1 MIVGMSKIAVIG
13 PKETRLDVLDHLQ
26 EQGILEIEPDIASVS
41 PTLDIGRLKSLPQD
55 GQRLTEMLFL
65 RSLLEKVEEL
75 LDTLPKVESR
85 QTYFDPAKLVT
96 AISELVDRHDSAC
109 RQMSQQSDLLQAR
122 RQELAEQLELLDQIS
137 PLVEDIGAD
146 SSLAFFAIGLKD
158 PMALHSLHEVVS
170 RATNGHF
177 EMETIEGKDGSL
189 ISLITADEG
198 RADDLKALLTD
209 ERLPELP
216 LPGRLGSLPLK
227 EQKELCH
234 RRIEQLQAEQLQQ
247 SAKLNAFARQWV
259 PIYSA
264 IRSWLKDH
272 LSLLSIDSSVYETEY
287 CFFLMGWLPS
297 SELPALRQSLQKR
310 FGEQLTVEEKEI
322 LDSDLDLIP
331 VELSNPAYFKPFEI
345 FSRLLPLPKY
355 GSFDS
360 TPFIGIFFPLFFGI
374 MLGDIGYGSILL
386 AIALALILSVK
397 EHPLVVD
404 AAKVL
409 GVAALYTVL
418 FGFLFG
424 ECFGDLGHRLFGLEP
439 LCFERRESIIPMFLF
454 TLALGVAHIC
464 LGLFLGFLSALKR
477 GMAKVALFKLLSVA
491 TLLIMVLYGAS
502 FFPTGA
508 ALARPPL
515 LAAIAIAVPLLLITG
530 GLLAPLEMIKNI
542 GNIISYV
549 RIMAIGLT
557 SVMLAYVANQLAGA
571 SGSVLL
577 GIIVAMLLHGF
588 NILLGVFAPTVHS
601 LRLHFVEFFS
611 KFIETGGRPFK
622 PISK

>member
-1 MIVGMSKIAVIG
+1 MIVRMSKIAVIG
-13 PKETRLDVLDHLQ
+13 PKETRMDVLDHLQ
-26 EQGILEIEPDIASVS
+26 EQGILEIESDIASVS
-41 PTLDIGRLKSLPQD
+41 PTLDITGLKCLPQD
-55 GQRLTEMLFL
+55 GQRLTELLFL
-65 RSLLEKVEEL
+65 RSLFEKVEQL
-75 LDTLPKVESR
+75 LATLPVVEAR
-85 QTYFDPAKLVT
+85 QTYIDPAKLVT
-96 AISELVDRHDSAC
+96 VISELVDRHEGVC
-109 RQMSQQSDLLQAR
+109 RQMSQANDLLRAKR
-122 RQELAEQLELLDQIS
+122 LEVTEQLELLEQIS
-137 PLVEDIGAD
+137 PLVEEISDD
-146 SSLAFFAIGLKD
+146 SSLAFFAVGLKD
-158 PMALHSLHEVVS
+158 PMVLHSLHEVVS
-170 RATNGHF
+170 RATGGHF
-177 EMETIEGKDGSL
+177 EMETIESKDGSL
-189 ISLITADEG
+189 ISLITADESV
-198 RADDLKALLTD
+198 ANDLKALLTD

-216 LPGRLGSLPLK
+216 LPGRLGSLPIE
-227 EQKELCH
+227 EQKGLCH
-234 RRIEQLQAEQLQQ
+234 RRIEQLQAEQLLQ
-247 SAKLNAFARQWV
+247 SSKQNDFARQWV
-259 PIYSA
+259 PIYA
-264 IRSWLKDH
+264 AMRSWLKDH
-272 LSLLSIDSSVYETEY
+272 LSLLTINSSVYETEY

-297 SELPALRQSLQKR
+297 AELPALRQSLQKR
-310 FGEQLTVEEKEI
+310 FGEELTIEEKEI

-355 GSFDS
+355 GSFDP
-360 TPFIGIFFPLFFGI
+360 TPFIGIFFPIFFGF
-374 MLGDIGYGSILL
+374 MLGDIGYGAILL
-386 AIALALILSVK
+386 AVSLALILSIK

-409 GVAALYTVL
+409 GVAAVYTVL

-439 LCFERRESIIPMFLF
+439 LCFERRESIIPMLLF
-454 TLALGVAHIC
+454 TLALGLAHVC
-464 LGLFLGFLSALKR
+464 LGLFLGFLSAFKR
-477 GMAKVALFKLLSVA
+477 GRTKEALFKLLSIA
-491 TLLIMVLYGAS
+491 TLLVLVLYGAS

-515 LAAIAIAVPLLLITG
+515 LAAVAIAVPLLLVTG

-557 SVMLAYVANQLAGA
+557 SVMLAYVANRLAGA
-571 SGSVLL
+571 SGSILL

-622 PISK
+622 PMSK